1 MNDKDLIVLI
11 LKDNP
16 MEKIRL
22 FFILMMVKNA
32 IEAEKKSMIGDF
44 S

>member
-16 MEKIRL
+16 MERTRL
-22 FFILMMVKNA
+22 FFTLMMVKNA
-32 IEAEKKSMIGDF
+32 IEADKKLKIGDF

>member
-16 MEKIRL
+16 MERTRL
-22 FFILMMVKNA
+22 FFTLMMVKDA
-32 IEAEKKSMIGDF
+32 IEADKKWKIGDF